1 MEENISKFTYM
12 QIGRIYKVYCEI
24 KMATESHTNKY
35 LMHTQYNAVF
45 PLIITLTQK
54 SSLLLY
60 FSYFIIQIILLLK
73 VLTKIKF
80 TLNSILS
87 KYSDWLF

>member
-1 MEENISKFTYM
+1 MAKSCFWKIQINQEMEENISKFTYM

-54 SSLLLY
+54 SFLY
-60 FSYFIIQIILLLK
+60 FCISVI
-73 VLTKIKF
+73 
-80 TLNSILS
+80 S
-87 KYSDWLF
+87 